1 MDFLFMGIMPIE
13 KWLAF
18 LSIAFLA
25 AVTPGPAILLIMT
38 HSLGKGFKHA
48 LLALAGNVTGLFIMS
63 LCSVL
68 GLSALVLSSTTAF
81 LTIKFIGAL
90 YLIYMGW
97 KMWNKGIQFE
107 FELSDTPS
115 RIRKT
120 NLYFQGIM
128 VALTNPKA
136 IVFTT
141 ALFPQFIVPSEPLIA
156 QFSLL
161 VGTLIGC
168 SIVCLTVYGYWGT
181 KLIRRSTKTLPAQK
195 LSRIFGTTFIGA
207 GITLAATANR

>member
-1 MDFLFMGIMPIE
+1 MDFSILGVMSLE
-13 KWLAF
+13 NWLAF

-25 AVTPGPAILLIMT
+25 TVTPGPAILLVMT
-38 HSLGKGFKHA
+38 HSLSKGFKRSLMA
-48 LLALAGNVTGLFIMS
+48 IAGNVSGLFIMS

-68 GLSALVLSSTTAF
+68 GLSALVLSSTSAF
-81 LTIKFIGAL
+81 LAIKFIGAL
-90 YLIYMGW
+90 YLMYMGW
-97 KMWNKGIQFE
+97 KMWRHGIQFDFDASE
-107 FELSDTPS
+107 SPNQY
-115 RIRKT
+115 RKS

-141 ALFPQFIVPSEPLIA
+141 ALFPQFITPSEPLAA

-161 VGTLIGC
+161 VGTLIVC
-168 SIVCLTVYGYWGT
+168 SALCLTAYGYWGT
-181 KLIRRSTKTLPAQK
+181 KLLRRSTKTVPVRR

-207 GITLAATANR
+207 GVTLAATANR